1 MTASLPSTGIRC
13 CPAKS
18 HSIDVPAVT
27 GALLDGTRPAP
38 LVGRRPGADELARAR
53 PAPAALRPDL
63 GDGRHRRVELLRQ
76 PRRRP
81 SVRLGRRRLLGHV
94 RGRAAQRDG
103 HGAHDRRPPA
113 SRGRGERFRE
123 RAGNT
128 DDGRDRLRRQHPQG
142 LLRHRRRHAQPGRPV
157 PREGRREARRARED
171 GLRALRQRQRL
182 LRHVLRRQLL
192 PRPLPRDDEEQL
204 LRDPLRLGRGRGAP
218 ARRPRGPVRAQAS
231 TTSARTS
238 TRPCP
243 STSTRRTWRP
253 CTASSRARS
262 RPTAR

>member
-1 MTASLPSTGIRC
+1 MLRTGRSQYVA
-13 CPAKS
+13 PRHRLSATFKVKYNTPEQS
-18 HSIDVPAVT
+18 NGGH
-27 GALLDGTRPAP
+27 GAGSPRP
-38 LVGRRPGADELARAR
+38 DELGRAR
-53 PAPAALRPDL
+53 GAAAALRAHL
-63 GDGRHRRVELLRQ
+63 GVDVRRGAVLLWQ
-76 PRRRP
+76 PRRRA
-81 SVRLGRRRLLGHV
+81 RHRRRRRRLPGHV
-94 RGRAAQRDG
+94 PRRARQRDG
-103 HGAHDRRPPA
+103 HGAAHRR
-113 SRGRGERFRE
+113 F
-123 RAGNT
+123 
-128 DDGRDRLRRQHPQG
+128 DPQG
-142 LLRHRRRHAQPGRPV
+142 LLPHRREHPGPRREMHGGRHGAPRRP
-157 PREGRREARRARED
+157 REAR
-171 GLRALRQRQRL
+171 LRPLRQRQRL